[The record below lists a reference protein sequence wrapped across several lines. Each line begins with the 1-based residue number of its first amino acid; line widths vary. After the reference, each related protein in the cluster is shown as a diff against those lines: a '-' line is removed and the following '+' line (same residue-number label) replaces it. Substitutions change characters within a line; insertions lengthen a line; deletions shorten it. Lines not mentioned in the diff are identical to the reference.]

1 MKKRK
6 TWCDFDERAAALTE
20 RRNLKMARSP
30 HAFVRGATQK
40 FYEWLDGAGGV
51 NLPQG
56 PAAWI
61 CGDCHSG
68 NLGPLANAKGRI
80 DIQIRDLDQTVA
92 GNPVHDIIRL
102 GLSLASAARG
112 SDLPGVMTAHMMEDL
127 IDGYQTAFGD
137 DDTQLERPAAVRDAL
152 TSAVNRRWKHLAE
165 DRLGDT
171 RPQLKLGHHFWPI
184 TEEERDGL
192 AALFADEK
200 VRRMVTGLRDREDD
214 AKLSLLDAAYW
225 VKGCSS
231 LGRLRYAVLVAIE
244 DSGQM
249 CLIDVKEAAKAL
261 APRYAHADMPRD
273 NGERVVTGAWH
284 LSPALGDRMVA
295 GRLLDRSVVL
305 RELLPQDLKL
315 DLERLGEAEAR
326 RLSHFL
332 GNVVGTAHARQ
343 MDADTRRD
351 WHRDLARG
359 RSKTLDA
366 PSWLWT
372 SVVELMASHESAY
385 LEHCRRYALRADAEA
400 A

>member
-1 MKKRK
+1 MKKLK
-6 TWCDFDERAAALTE
+6 TWCDVDERAAALTE

-40 FYEWLDGAGGV
+40 FYEWLDGNSV
-51 NLPQG
+51 TLPQG
-56 PAAWI
+56 PAIWI

-68 NLGPLANAKGRI
+68 NLGPLANAKGRT
-80 DIQIRDLDQTVA
+80 DIQIRDLDQTVV
-92 GNPVHDIIRL
+92 GNPVHDVIRL

-112 SDLPGVMTAHMMEDL
+112 SDLPGVMTARMMEDL
-127 IDGYQTAFGD
+127 IDGYQTAFDGD
-137 DDTQLERPAAVRDAL
+137 TRLGRPEAVQEVL
-152 TSAVNRRWKHLAE
+152 SSAVNRRWKHLAE
-165 DRLGDT
+165 ERLGDT
-171 RPQLKLGHHFWPI
+171 RPQLKLGHHFWPVSD
-184 TEEERDGL
+184 EERDGL
-192 AALFADEK
+192 HALFGDEK
-200 VRRMVTGLRDREDD
+200 VRRMVTGLRDRADE
-214 AKLSLLDAAYW
+214 AKLSILDAAYW

-244 DSGQM
+244 DGGQM

-261 APRYAHADMPRD
+261 APRYPDADMPRD
-273 NGERVVTGAWH
+273 NADRVVTGAWH

-295 GRLLDRSVVL
+295 GRLLDRPVAL

-315 DLERLGEAEAR
+315 DLERVSETEAR
-326 RLSHFL
+326 RLSRYL
-332 GNVVGTAHARQ
+332 GHVVGTAHARQ
-343 MDADTRRD
+343 MDDDTRRD
-351 WHRDLARG
+351 WHRDLLRG

-385 LEHCRRYALRADAEA
+385 LEHCRRYALTADAEA